1 MVNLI
6 ENIIGDIIE
15 QLEQDKEPLSELQ
28 IDTIRNK
35 IVFNIKREIEY

>member
-28 IDTIRNK
+28 VDTIRNK